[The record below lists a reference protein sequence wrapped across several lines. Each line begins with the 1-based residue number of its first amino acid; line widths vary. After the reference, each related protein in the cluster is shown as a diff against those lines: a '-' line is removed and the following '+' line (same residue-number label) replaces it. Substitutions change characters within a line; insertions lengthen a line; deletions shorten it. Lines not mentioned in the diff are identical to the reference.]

1 MKIINPPDKVIM
13 QLTGSKVYDSKLKYR
28 LLKWVGVIQV
38 DEENESHL
46 KIFGK
51 PERGTILHNYITGE
65 TLYFE
70 PEEDFRDYMEH
81 LVKGL
86 FFVPYDHDDEK
97 TVHQLR
103 SALRLMNT
111 KKDVT
116 SFKILTTTDC
126 NARCFYCYESGIKKH
141 DMSLETADKVAEY
154 IIKKSGKKKVTLA
167 WFGGEPLMGT
177 EVIDRICSRVKETGM
192 EYISVMTS
200 NGYLFDEEQIEKSV
214 IDWNLKNIQIT
225 LDGTKKI
232 YNKVKA
238 YTDAEDDP
246 YERVLKN
253 IRNLADAGV
262 RVNIRLNMGAGNFD
276 DTLKLIDELSAG
288 FSENENVSAYVS
300 GLFQELEKDDVT
312 LKKDLSEK
320 LIIAAKKIADSGLD
334 RPKIKNIHTRT
345 GGCMADN
352 DNHIGIS
359 PSGKLMKCEHFIFD
373 RLVGDID
380 SGKDDE
386 LSKGWKERMPDG
398 DLCGKCTVRPVCYR
412 LEGCPVSHPCDE
424 FEQREFTLRKESQIL
439 KNWELINR
447 KGAKNV
453 ELTAVSDNEIC

>member
-1 MKIINPPDKVIM
+1 MKTLIE
-13 QLTGSKVYDSKLKYR
+13 TDSMIGKILGKQGYEEDTSYR
-28 LLKWVGVIQV
+28 LLSWCGYIDVG
-38 DEENESHL
+38 EERL
-46 KIFGK
+46 
-51 PERGTILHNYITGE
+51 LHNYMTGK
-65 TLYFE
+65 TLVME
-70 PEEDFRDYMEH
+70 PGE
-81 LVKGL
+81 
-86 FFVPYDHDDEK
+86 DHDTKDLKPELIADWFL
-97 TVHQLR
+97 VPEDSNDVQLLEELR
-103 SALRLMNT
+103 SAMKLFDY
-111 KKDVT
+111 KKGIN

-126 NARCFYCYESGIKKH
+126 NARCFYCYEAGIKKEN
-141 DMSLETADKVAEY
+141 MSRENAEKTVGFIEKVRGE
-154 IIKKSGKKKVTLA
+154 GEVTLA
-167 WFGGEPLMGT
+167 WFGGEPMMNT
-177 EVIDRICSRVKETGM
+177 EVMDIICRGLKDRGIG
-192 EYISVMTS
+192 YASVMTS
-200 NGYLFDEEQIEKSV
+200 NGYLFDEEQIDKSV
-214 IDWNLKNIQIT
+214 KDRNLKNIQIT
-225 LDGTKKI
+225 LDGTKDI

-246 YERVLKN
+246 YERVLRN

-276 DTLKLIDELSAG
+276 DTLNLIDELSG
-288 FSENENVSAYVS
+288 RFSDNKNVSAYVS
-300 GLFQELEKDDVT
+300 GLFQELEKEDAT

-380 SGKDDE
+380 LGKDDE
-386 LSKGWKERMPDG
+386 LSKRWKERMPDG
-398 DLCGKCTVRPVCYR
+398 YLCGKCTVRPVCYR
-412 LEGCPVSHPCDE
+412 LEGCPVSHPCDK
-424 FEQREFTLRKESQIL
+424 FEQREFMLRKESQIL